1 MNYFKALFTKFDPII
16 YGFEHKEKKEKDNLI
31 TNTYSHK
38 TIGGLEMVILA
49 DNNVIILHQLNYLG
63 TLIHS
68 GNIKNNLAGKFVM
81 IKTLAFDDWFID
93 WLLLINVWNFSFIKR
108 ILFIKSIKVIK
119 WCLEFVAVVLV
130 IIALLQY
137 LQIISF
143 VITK

>member
-63 TLIHS
+63 KLIHS
-68 GNIKNNLAGKFVM
+68 GVIKNNLAGKFVM

-108 ILFIKSIKVIK
+108 IPFIKSIKVIK
-119 WCLEFVAVVLV
+119 WCLEFVAVALV

-137 LQIISF
+137 LQIMSF

>member
-108 ILFIKSIKVIK
+108 IPFIKSMKVIK
-119 WCLEFVAVVLV
+119 WCLEFVAVALV

-137 LQIISF
+137 LQITSF